1 MDKGGNYELRRAK
14 NRFSAIFPKISILR
28 HILLHKVKIHMHMA
42 IKHILLYRNSEKSLQ
57 PSWAEIQKLSDPEK
71 GCGRKCPYCIN
82 YKNAIV
88 AKCFKHN
95 LKRCKSPLTRIVN
108 D

>member
-1 MDKGGNYELRRAK
+1 MVFRPSMSDCLIESKKDRTGHRRTEADIGGNYELRRAK

-57 PSWAEIQKLSDPEK
+57 PSWAEIQNLSDPEK
-71 GCGRKCPYCIN
+71 GCGRKCSYC
-82 YKNAIV
+82 
-88 AKCFKHN
+88 N
-95 LKRCKSPLTRIVN
+95 LH
-108 D
+108 